1 MLRISHLWPLIRR
14 CLPYEAGAPLPMQ
27 QSTFNRPLPAPSLPP
42 LQDKGADTSSAVERE
57 DLLEMARKMESGAGD
72 K

>member
-1 MLRISHLWPLIRR
+1 M
-14 CLPYEAGAPLPMQ
+14 EGAGAGSGEHHGYHFQESELPRHAKDKFESM
-27 QSTFNRPLPAPSLPP
+27 SNKELKTW
-42 LQDKGADTSSAVERE
+42 LQDKGADTASAVERE

>member
-1 MLRISHLWPLIRR
+1 MEGARAEGEHGYHFQESE
-14 CLPYEAGAPLPMQ
+14 LPRHAKDKFESMSNKDLK
-27 QSTFNRPLPAPSLPP
+27 TW